1 MLNRNKVLY
10 IDGHEFRRLF
20 TGGVDWLSQHVNT
33 INNLNVFPVPDGD
46 TGTNMLLT
54 VQKAQSF
61 VDNMA
66 DDHIGRMTEALA
78 NGARYGARGNS
89 GTILSMLLRGFAQGL
104 VACEVMDAQALSV
117 ACQHAVDYAYETV
130 RSVMTPQ
137 AGTILTVA
145 EAAAK
150 AVTSLAPTES
160 NLVKLLDAMIQAA
173 SKSLEETPELL
184 PVLKDAGVVDSGG
197 AGLVALLEGVQQAA
211 TGNAIQSSVFGTII
225 TRQMP
230 YSANGVAQQTTATP
244 PPPDDPEGY
253 GYDVQFLMLGDDLDV
268 AKVQADISA
277 MGWSPLVD
285 GDSNVIKVHVHVHN
299 PALPLDYA
307 IRSGAQLDD
316 IVVENMQRQYEAFA
330 SGPQLSSHNG
340 ENPAATDEIAVVAVV
355 RGDGL
360 RDIFMAYGVSAIVE
374 GGQTMNPS
382 TGDLLAAMDALPNR
396 RVILLPNN
404 KNIVLAARGAADISD
419 KRVAVVPTRSIP
431 QGLAALLAFGDY
443 KDDAS
448 WEMLTEHMQDA
459 AASILTLE
467 VTKST
472 RSVEK
477 LGDISVQDDDYLV
490 LADDKAIASATDM
503 TDAVLAAFAVLD
515 LAQRELVTV
524 YYGADVTSE
533 QCAALI
539 ENLHAAYPKL
549 QFEAVVGGQPLY
561 PYVLSIE

>member
-20 TGGVDWLSQHVNT
+20 TGGVDWLSQHVDT

-61 VDNMA
+61 VDNLA
-66 DDHIGRMTEALA
+66 DDHMGRMTEMLA
-78 NGARYGARGNS
+78 TGARYGARGNS

-104 VACEVMDAQALSV
+104 AACEVMDAQALAI
-117 ACQHAVDYAYETV
+117 ACRHAVDYAYETV

-137 AGTILTVA
+137 EGTILTVA
-145 EAAAK
+145 KAAA
-150 AVTSLAPTES
+150 ASVESLAQSES
-160 NLVKLLDAMIQAA
+160 NLFKLLDAMIQAA
-173 SKSLEETPELL
+173 GKALEATPELL
-184 PVLKDAGVVDSGG
+184 SVLKDAGVVDSGG
-197 AGLVALLEGVQQAA
+197 AGLVALLEGFQQAA
-211 TGNAIQSSVFGTII
+211 TGETTHPSVFDTMT
-225 TRQMP
+225 TRQTP
-230 YSANGVAQQTTATP
+230 ASSNGIARQASVMSP
-244 PPPDDPEGY
+244 PPNDPEGY

-285 GDSNVIKVHVHVHN
+285 GDSNVIKVHIHVHN

-307 IRSGAQLDD
+307 IQSGAQLDD

-330 SGPQLSSHNG
+330 RGPQPGHNG
-340 ENPAATDEIAVVAVV
+340 ENPAATDDIAVVAVV

-360 RDIFMAYGVSAIVE
+360 RDIFMEYGVTAIVE

-382 TGDLLAAMDALPNR
+382 TGDLLAAVDGLPNR

-404 KNIVLAARGAADISD
+404 KNIILAARGAADISE
-419 KRVAVVPTRSIP
+419 RQIAVVPTQSIP

-443 KDDAS
+443 KEDAS

-459 AASILTLE
+459 AASVLTLE

-472 RSVEK
+472 RSVDK
-477 LGDISVQDDDYLV
+477 LGDISIQNGDFLV
-490 LADDKAIASATDM
+490 LADGKAAAASADM
-503 TDAVLAAFAVLD
+503 FDAILAAFATLD
-515 LAQRELVTV
+515 LDQRELVTV

-533 QCAALI
+533 QTASLI
-539 ENLHAAYPKL
+539 ENLHATYPQL
-549 QFEAVVGGQPLY
+549 QFEAVAGGQPLY

>member
-20 TGGVDWLSQHVNT
+20 TGGVDWLSQHVDT

-61 VDNMA
+61 VDKLA
-66 DDHIGRMTEALA
+66 DDHIGRMTETLA
-78 NGARYGARGNS
+78 TGARYGARGNS

-104 VACEVMDAQALSV
+104 AACEVMDAQALSV
-117 ACQHAVDYAYETV
+117 ACRHAVDYAYETV

-137 AGTILTVA
+137 EGTILTVA
-145 EAAAK
+145 EAAA
-150 AVTSLAPTES
+150 ASVESLIQSES
-160 NLVKLLDAMIQAA
+160 NLFKLLDAMIQAA
-173 SKSLEETPELL
+173 GKTLEETPELL

-197 AGLVALLEGVQQAA
+197 AGLVALLEGFQQAA
-211 TGNAIQSSVFGTII
+211 TGEAVQASVFGTII
-225 TRQMP
+225 TRQMS
-230 YSANGVAQQTTATP
+230 YSANGVAQQTTVTS

-285 GDSNVIKVHVHVHN
+285 GDKNMIKVHIHVHN
-299 PALPLDYA
+299 PAVPLDYA
-307 IRSGAQLDD
+307 IQSGAQLDD

-330 SGPQLSSHNG
+330 SGSQPGHNG
-340 ENPAATDEIAVVAVV
+340 ENPAATDDIAVIAVV

-360 RDIFMAYGVSAIVE
+360 HDIFIEYGVTAIVE

-382 TGDLLAAMDALPNR
+382 TGDLLAAVDALPNR

-404 KNIVLAARGAADISD
+404 KNIILAARGAADISD
-419 KRVAVVPTRSIP
+419 RQITVVPTQSIP

-448 WEMLTEHMQDA
+448 WEMLTEHMHDA
-459 AASILTLE
+459 AASVLTLE

-472 RSVEK
+472 RRVDK
-477 LGDISVQDDDYLV
+477 LGDISIQDGDFLV
-490 LADDKAIASATDM
+490 LADGKASSSSADM
-503 TDAVLAAFAVLD
+503 FDAILAAFATVDLD
-515 LAQRELVTV
+515 QRELVTI

-533 QCAALI
+533 QTALLI
-539 ENLHAAYPKL
+539 ENLHAAYPQL
-549 QFEAVVGGQPLY
+549 QSEAVAGGQPLY